1 MFSAHHNR
9 AITLLSLAAFAS
21 AASVRL
27 CDPMLPDLAR
37 TFLSSPAETSQVV
50 SSFSLAYGALQIFY
64 GTWGDRIGKYRLIA
78 FALMFSTLGTVAA
91 TLSYSLNSLIL
102 CRLLTGASAAGI
114 IPLSMAWIGD
124 TVEYEHR
131 QATLAKF
138 LTGQIL
144 GFTGGQFIG
153 GLFTDTLGWRWAFAL
168 IAAILL
174 VVGVFVLRESRLNF
188 ITHHKQ
194 TVSAIHSGL
203 IAQASTVLSV
213 RWARVILVVVFFEGM
228 VVFGTLAFVP
238 SYMHEHFGLSL
249 TMAGALMTCFGIGG
263 FSYILFAKFFVRRF
277 GEIGLSF
284 MGGVFITTAWIIFA
298 VGPSWLWALPACYF
312 IGLGFYMLH
321 NTLQTNA
328 TQMVPQVRGTS
339 VSLFASA
346 FFLGQSLGVMLASIL
361 FSQHGAI
368 AMFLVAA
375 CIMPIIS
382 TLFVRLLRT
391 HHHERKVSNS

>member
-1 MFSAHHNR
+1 
-9 AITLLSLAAFAS
+9 
-21 AASVRL
+21 
-27 CDPMLPDLAR
+27 MLPDLAR
-37 TFLSSPAETSQVV
+37 TFASSPSETAQVV
-50 SSFSLAYGALQIFY
+50 SSFSLAYGTLQIFY

-78 FALMFSTLGTVAA
+78 FALLLSTFGTIAA

-144 GFTGGQFIG
+144 GFIGGQFIG

-168 IAAILL
+168 VAAILF
-174 VVGVFVLRESRLNF
+174 VVGVFVLRESRSNF
-188 ITHHKQ
+188 ITHHKN
-194 TVSAIHSGL
+194 AGPALHAGL
-203 IAQASTVLSV
+203 IAQATEVLSV
-213 RWARVILVVVFFEGM
+213 RWARIILAVVFFEGM

-238 SYMHEHFGLSL
+238 TYMHEHFGLSL

-277 GEIGLSF
+277 GEVGLAL
-284 MGGVFITTAWIIFA
+284 MGGVFITTAWIIYA
-298 VGPSWLWALPACYF
+298 AGQSWFWALPASYCV
-312 IGLGFYMLH
+312 GLGFYLLH

-328 TQMVPQVRGTS
+328 TQMVPQLRGTA

-346 FFLGQSLGVMLASIL
+346 FFLGQSLGVTLASVL
-361 FSQHGAI
+361 FTKHGAL

-375 CIMPIIS
+375 CAMPIIS
-382 TLFVRLLRT
+382 ALFSRVLYT
-391 HHHERKVSNS
+391 HHRVRKVFNS